1 MRIEELDPETIQII
15 ITDDGTVI
23 NPDELRYIWQ
33 AYYQVEH
40 HGRGDKRGMGLGLA
54 LVRSIVL
61 ESGGSCAIDNL
72 PNNSGIEVKLK
83 IPLAQKQDESREMDG

>member
-1 MRIEELDPETIQII
+1 
-15 ITDDGTVI
+15 
-23 NPDELRYIWQ
+23 
-33 AYYQVEH
+33 
-40 HGRGDKRGMGLGLA
+40 MGLGLA

-83 IPLAQKQDESREMDG
+83 IPLAQKQDESREVDG